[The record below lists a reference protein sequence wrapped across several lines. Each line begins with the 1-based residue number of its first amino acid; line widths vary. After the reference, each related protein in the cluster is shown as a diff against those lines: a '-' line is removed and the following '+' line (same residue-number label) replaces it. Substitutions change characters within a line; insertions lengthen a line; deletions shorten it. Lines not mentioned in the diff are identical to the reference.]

1 MTTISSVASDVA
13 DMLARQTAQ
22 VKQTAA
28 AATTS
33 FESALTKVQNTIAG
47 KPSTGFTGGAT
58 YNANS
63 WTAQTKAALDS
74 ALSSA
79 KSAVTIKPK
88 TGFNQ

>member
-33 FESALTKVQNTIAG
+33 FGSTLSRVQNTIAG
-47 KPSTGFTGGAT
+47 KPSTGFTAGPT

-63 WTAQTKAALDS
+63 WTAQTKAAIDS
-74 ALSSA
+74 ALSST
-79 KSAVTIKPK
+79 KSALTIKPK
-88 TGFNQ
+88 TGFQ